1 MSAREYSDS
10 GVGSP
15 PDLDALPW
23 FARWRGLLSLSLG
36 LLLAPTVA
44 LINQELIYATDMWAC
59 GHGMGGTIHIV
70 PVLCLIVTIGGVIV
84 SYRNWRAVGSGVE
97 DEAATVGSRTRFL
110 ALLGI
115 VISIFSSLVIL
126 AQWAAVFVFD
136 PCARG

>member
-1 MSAREYSDS
+1 MSAREFSDRA
-10 GVGSP
+10 VGSP

-44 LINQELIYATDMWAC
+44 LINQELIYTADTWAC

-70 PVLCLIVTIGGVIV
+70 PALCLIVTIGATI
-84 SYRNWRAVGSGVE
+84 SAYRNWRAVGGGLE
-97 DEAATVGSRTRFL
+97 EEAATVSARTRFL

-115 VISIFSSLVIL
+115 LSSAFASLVIL
-126 AQWAAVFVFD
+126 AQWAAVFVFN